1 MESNQLFDHSSSAAG
16 QSVPVGTA
24 ANAEPLAMST
34 RKKWVA
40 IFLAYIGGVF
50 GADRFYLGY
59 RKIGLLKLF
68 TFGGF
73 GLLATAD
80 MLAIALN
87 LLPDAEGRA
96 LQRQNFLF

>member
-1 MESNQLFDHSSSAAG
+1 MDSNQLAGHPSVAAG
-16 QSVPVGTA
+16 QSEPVGTA
-24 ANAEPLAMST
+24 ANAEPLLMST

-40 IFLAYIGGVF
+40 IFLAYIGGVL

-73 GLLATAD
+73 GLLAAAD
-80 MLAIALN
+80 MLAISLN